1 MKKYLFKCHNS
12 SSFFVPAE
20 STGGRKYYPIF
31 LNGNQTLAHVLGAVY
46 FAVSSLAN
54 SIQSFVFGD
63 GITISDTCSEFSPIY
78 SQALEQSVQIIP
90 PQAPFLYDECEAGL
104 NRCLND
110 ARRESVAHGT
120 GICRVGLGS
129 YWVVRT
135 VSMVEYTTNLLR
147 HVFYLRALFPR
158 ISPRKLFDFHA
169 ESLKKAVY

>member
-1 MKKYLFKCHNS
+1 MISSTIKDAGINAVLPVSFFVMQKYLFKCHNS

-20 STGGRKYYPIF
+20 STGGGKYYLNF

-63 GITISDTCSEFSPIY
+63 GITISDTCSGVSPIH
-78 SQALEQSVQIIP
+78 SQALEQSLQIIP

-110 ARRESVAHGT
+110 ARRESVAHG
-120 GICRVGLGS
+120 
-129 YWVVRT
+129 
-135 VSMVEYTTNLLR
+135 
-147 HVFYLRALFPR
+147 YLQSWNGFILSSSDCFNA
-158 ISPRKLFDFHA
+158 
-169 ESLKKAVY
+169 